1 MPNYE
6 FHCSSCGE
14 IFDRIVTYGDRD
26 QKTECPACQK
36 VQGKRQVSAAR
47 VSYKGAKSD
56 LARAGSGWNDV
67 LKKVKGGSAQKNTIR
82 TR

>member
-14 IFDRIVTYGDRD
+14 VFDRIVPYDDRD
-26 QKTECPACQK
+26 HKAECPACQK
-36 VQGKRQVSAAR
+36 VQGTRQISAAS

-56 LARAGSGWNDV
+56 LTRAGSGWNDM
-67 LKKVKGGSAQKNTIR
+67 LKKIKGGSGKKNTIR